1 RSRQPPTTSGRTRMT
16 LSRGPRTARQV
27 DLLDRLVEL
36 MAAEGFSQF
45 TLDDLAERL
54 RCSKTTLYALAPT
67 KQQLV
72 VEVVK
77 QYFRSAVVTVEARV
91 AAVKEPPA
99 RVVAYLDAVAEYL
112 QPLSRSFM
120 DDLSAFAPAAEVY
133 RQNTAAAAERIRGLI
148 AEGVDTGAFRPVH
161 AAFVAE
167 IVAVAMFEIQRG
179 EMFAR
184 LEMSDAEAYAE
195 LASLVV
201 HALSAKTHSLS
212 SAEH

>member
-1 RSRQPPTTSGRTRMT
+1 MSTGR
-16 LSRGPRTARQV
+16 RTARQV
-27 DLLDRLVEL
+27 DLLDRLVAL

-67 KQQLV
+67 KQELV

-77 QYFRSAVVTVEARV
+77 QYFRAAVPTVETRV
-91 AAVKEPPA
+91 DAVEDPAERVEAYLAAVA
-99 RVVAYLDAVAEYL
+99 DYLK
-112 QPLSRSFM
+112 PLSRAFM
-120 DDLSAFAPAAEVY
+120 DDLSSYQPAAAVY
-133 RQNTAAAAERIRGLI
+133 RQNTAAAAARIRELI
-148 AEGVDTGAFRPVH
+148 AEGVEAGAFRKVH
-161 AAFVAE
+161 AAFVGE

-201 HALSAKTHSLS
+201 HALK
-212 SAEH
+212 E

>member
-1 RSRQPPTTSGRTRMT
+1 MT
-16 LSRGPRTARQV
+16 LTRGPRTARQV
-27 DLLDRLVEL
+27 DLLDRLVAL
-36 MAAEGFSQF
+36 MTAQGFARF

-91 AAVKEPPA
+91 AAVGEPPA

-201 HALSAKTHSLS
+201 HALSA
-212 SAEH
+212 

>member
-1 RSRQPPTTSGRTRMT
+1 MT
-16 LSRGPRTARQV
+16 ARRRTARQV
-27 DLLDRLVEL
+27 ELLDRLVEL

-45 TLDDLAERL
+45 TLDDLALRL

-91 AAVKEPPA
+91 EAATGPSE
-99 RVVAYLDAVAEYL
+99 RVAAYLDAVAEYL
-112 QPLSRSFM
+112 QPLSRAFM
-120 DDLSAFAPAAEVY
+120 DDLSDFPPAAEVY
-133 RQNTAAAAERIRGLI
+133 RQNTAAAAARIRELI
-148 AEGVDTGAFRPVH
+148 GEGVEAGAFRPVH

-167 IVAVAMFEIQRG
+167 IVAVGMFEIQRG

-184 LEMSDAEAYAE
+184 LEMSDADAYAE

-201 HALSAKTHSLS
+201 HALA
-212 SAEH
+212 A

>member
-1 RSRQPPTTSGRTRMT
+1 MARTPR
-16 LSRGPRTARQV
+16 RRTARQL
-27 DLLDRLVEL
+27 DLLHRLVTL
-36 MAAEGFSQF
+36 LAAEGFAGF

-67 KQQLV
+67 KQELV

-77 QYFRSAVVTVEARV
+77 QYFRAAVPAVEARV
-91 AAVKEPPA
+91 AQTDEPRE
-99 RVVAYLDAVAEYL
+99 RVAAYLSAVGDYL
-112 QPLSRSFM
+112 QPLSRAFM
-120 DDLSAFAPAAEVY
+120 VDLSDHAPAAEVY
-133 RQNTAAAAERIRGLI
+133 RQNTAAAADRIRELI
-148 AEGVDTGAFRPVH
+148 AEGVARGAFRPVH

-167 IVAVAMFEIQRG
+167 VVATTMFEIQRG

-201 HALSAKTHSLS
+201 HALSATGR
-212 SAEH
+212 

>member
-1 RSRQPPTTSGRTRMT
+1 MT
-16 LSRGPRTARQV
+16 PDARVAERHDPADRAARAQAVSRGRRTARQV
-27 DLLDRLVEL
+27 DLLERLVQL

-77 QYFRSAVVTVEARV
+77 QYFRSAVVAVESRV
-91 AAVKEPPA
+91 DAASGASEK
-99 RVVAYLDAVAEYL
+99 VVAYLDAVADYL
-112 QPLSRSFM
+112 KPLSRAFM
-120 DDLSAFAPAAEVY
+120 EDLSAFPPAAEVY
-133 RQNTAAAAERIRGLI
+133 RQNTSAAAERIRALI
-148 AEGVDTGAFRPVH
+148 AEGVETGAFRPVH
-161 AAFVAE
+161 AAFMGE

-184 LEMSDAEAYAE
+184 LEMTDAEAYAE

-201 HALSAKTHSLS
+201 HALSA
-212 SAEH
+212 

>member
-1 RSRQPPTTSGRTRMT
+1 MT
-16 LSRGPRTARQV
+16 LTRGPRTARQV

-91 AAVKEPPA
+91 AAVEEPPA

-201 HALSAKTHSLS
+201 HALSA
-212 SAEH
+212 